1 MPGRHEFIHASV
13 TCSAICMQ
21 TPIALQLQWQL
32 FLGLTGLINAVTTAT
47 DTTIRPS
54 LPWIT
59 AETAAI

>member
-21 TPIALQLQWQL
+21 TPIAIQLQWQL

-54 LPWIT
+54 LP
-59 AETAAI
+59 